1 MRQSHLSMQ
10 KYRFLVRDN
19 GMGMSADFKSKIFD
33 PFPHA
38 EGSVTNKIQGTN
50 LRMAITRNLVGTI
63 DMESELGQKSCF
75 DVLID
80 LRIAEDRFVS
90 SAVREEKNEKVD
102 SIL

>member
-1 MRQSHLSMQ
+1 
-10 KYRFLVRDN
+10 
-19 GMGMSADFKSKIFD
+19 MGMSADFKSKIFD

-50 LRMAITRNLVGTI
+50 LRMAITRNLVKAMGGTI
-63 DMESELGQKSCF
+63 DLESELGQKSCF
-75 DVLID
+75 EVLID

>member
-1 MRQSHLSMQ
+1 
-10 KYRFLVRDN
+10 
-19 GMGMSADFKSKIFD
+19 MGMSADFKSKIFD

-50 LRMAITRNLVGTI
+50 LRMAITRNLVEAMVGTI

-75 DVLID
+75 EVLID

>member
-1 MRQSHLSMQ
+1 
-10 KYRFLVRDN
+10 
-19 GMGMSADFKSKIFD
+19 MGMSADFKSKIFD

-50 LRMAITRNLVGTI
+50 LRMAISTI

-75 DVLID
+75 EVLID